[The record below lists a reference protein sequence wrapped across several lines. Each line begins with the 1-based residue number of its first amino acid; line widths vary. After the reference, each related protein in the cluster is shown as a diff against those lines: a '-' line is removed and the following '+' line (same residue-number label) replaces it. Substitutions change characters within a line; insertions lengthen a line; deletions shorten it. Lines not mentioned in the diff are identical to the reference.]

1 MLYIPT
7 CGKLRLKIATA
18 FFHVQFLIFY
28 KSRKTTMHIIIYF
41 FKVNLLKMVIF
52 MKAINV
58 RQKLHTFIDTIEDK
72 RVEAIHTLFV
82 NEVDTDSTKKKN

>member
-1 MLYIPT
+1 
-7 CGKLRLKIATA
+7 
-18 FFHVQFLIFY
+18 
-28 KSRKTTMHIIIYF
+28 MHIIIYF

-82 NEVDTDSTKKKN
+82 NEIDTDTTKKKN

>member
-1 MLYIPT
+1 
-7 CGKLRLKIATA
+7 
-18 FFHVQFLIFY
+18 
-28 KSRKTTMHIIIYF
+28 
-41 FKVNLLKMVIF
+41 MVIF

-82 NEVDTDSTKKKN
+82 NEIDTDTTKKKN